1 MRLAYRPLLVG
12 GCALILA
19 ACGGISLPEFGG
31 ASHAAVADEIA
42 APAAVPPESQAETQ
56 AEPPAPA
63 AAPDWPQA
71 TSDVPADDSV
81 IFGRLPS
88 GMRYAILRNATPP
101 EQVSLRLHIRAGS
114 LMEREDQLGLAHF
127 MEHMAFNGST
137 NFAEGELIRTL
148 ERLGLAFGPDTN
160 AFTSFDQTVYQ
171 LDLPRA
177 DEATLDT
184 ALRVFRDMAGEA
196 AMTAEAIDRERG
208 IVISE
213 ERTRD
218 TPGLRAARARYA
230 FQMPGQLLPDRFP
243 IGDTSILSSAP
254 RERFVD
260 FYNAYYRPERATL
273 VAVGDFDPAE
283 IEARIQGAFSD
294 WTNPAPDGPE
304 PDLGA
309 VAEREAEARIF
320 VDPGAQSSLQVA
332 WTSPPDLEPDHLEQ
346 RRLDMI
352 RSLGFAVLNRRLT
365 RLARSEAPPFV
376 SASAGRST
384 NYDSIDTASIY
395 AGVRPGQWP
404 AALAAI
410 DQEQRRIIQFGITE
424 AELRREITERRASYE
439 TYVAGAGTRRTPAL
453 ADRLA
458 ASAHGD
464 YVFTSPQT
472 DLLIFESVVDG
483 LTADEVSAALVEAFQ
498 GQGPLLFL
506 TGPSPV
512 EGGEAA
518 VMAALAQSRA
528 VQVSAP
534 EAEDAPEW
542 PYTDFGPAGAVEDQH
557 DILDL
562 NTAVV
567 RFANGVRL
575 VVKPTNFRNDQIL
588 IAVNVGGGTT
598 SLAPDHSS
606 PMWAAGSTLI
616 EGGLGR
622 LTTEQIQEA
631 LAANVYRSTFSTTED
646 SFRFSG
652 ATRPADFE
660 VQMQVLAAYLT
671 DPAWRPEA
679 FERIRGVYAQ
689 AFDQIRA
696 TPGGVF
702 SREGT
707 ALLRSGDPRWTFP
720 TPGQVETA
728 RLDDLRALLTDRLS
742 AGPVEITIVGDVS
755 VETATAVVGA
765 AFGALPARAE
775 EDERHVDVRFP
786 APTPEPVR
794 LRHAGRADQAMAFVA
809 WPAVD
814 REDIREA
821 RLVSLLAGV
830 MRLRMLEELRENQ
843 AVTYS
848 PSAGAVASRAFPG
861 YGYISAAIEA
871 PPDRLDGFFADVDAI
886 AADLAA
892 RPIDADEL
900 DRARRPELERLYRG
914 RNTNEFWL
922 SVLQGLTEDE
932 ASRLASIRSAE
943 ADLERITPADIQ
955 RAAGRY
961 LRPDA
966 AWRVTVT
973 PEPED

>member
-19 ACGGISLPEFGG
+19 ACGGISLPDFGRD
-31 ASHAAVADEIA
+31 SSPTSVQTT
-42 APAAVPPESQAETQ
+42 PVP
-56 AEPPAPA
+56 AEPPAEPA
-63 AAPDWPQA
+63 VPVVAPDWPQA
-71 TSDVPADDSV
+71 SSDVPADDSV
-81 IFGRLPS
+81 IFGRLPN
-88 GMRYAILRNATPP
+88 GMRYAVLRNATPP

-177 DEATLDT
+177 DEETLDT

-196 AMTAEAIDRERG
+196 ALSAEAIERERG

-213 ERTRD
+213 ERTCD

-230 FQMPGQLLPDRFP
+230 FLMPGQLVPDRFP
-243 IGDTSILSSAP
+243 IGDTGILSTAP
-254 RERFVD
+254 RGRFVE
-260 FYNAYYRPERATL
+260 FYETWYRPERATL

-283 IEARIQGAFSD
+283 IEARIQAAFSD
-294 WTNPAPDGPE
+294 WTNPAPVGAE
-304 PDLGA
+304 PDRGRI
-309 VAEREAEARIF
+309 AERQAEARIF
-320 VDPGAQSSLQVA
+320 VDPGAQSSLQIA
-332 WTSPPDLEPDHLEQ
+332 WTSPPDLESDHLEH
-346 RRLDMI
+346 RRRDMI

-365 RLARSEAPPFV
+365 RLARSESPPFV

-384 NYDSIDTASIY
+384 DYDSIDSASIY

-410 DQEQRRIIQFGITE
+410 DQEQRRIVQFGVSE
-424 AELRREITERRASYE
+424 AELRREITERRAAYE
-439 TYVAGAGTRRTPAL
+439 TYVAGANTRRTPSL

-483 LTADEVSAALVEAFQ
+483 LTAEEVSAALVEAFQ
-498 GQGPLLFL
+498 VQGPLLFL
-506 TGPSPV
+506 TSPSPI
-512 EGGEAA
+512 EGGETA
-518 VMAALAQSRA
+518 VMTALAESRA
-528 VQVSAP
+528 VEVSAP
-534 EAEDAPEW
+534 DAEEALAW
-542 PYTDFGPAGAVEDQH
+542 PYTDFGAASAVEDEH

-562 NTAVV
+562 NTAVI

-588 IAVNVGGGTT
+588 IAVNVGGGAA

-606 PMWAAGSTLI
+606 PMWAAGSALI

-631 LAANVYRSTFSTTED
+631 LAANVYRSTFSVDED
-646 SFRFSG
+646 SFRLNG

-671 DPAWRPEA
+671 DPALRPEA

-720 TPGQVETA
+720 TPEQVETA
-728 RLDDLRALLTDRLS
+728 RLDDLRALLTDRL
-742 AGPVEITIVGDVS
+742 AVGPIEITIVGDVS
-755 VETATAVVGA
+755 VETATQVVGA

-775 EDERHVDVRFP
+775 EDERHVGVRFP
-786 APTPEPVR
+786 APTAEPIR
-794 LRHAGRADQAMAFVA
+794 LRHAGRADQGMAFVA

-821 RLVSLLAGV
+821 RLVSLLAAV

-848 PSAGAVASRAFPG
+848 PSAGATASRTFPG
-861 YGYISAAIEA
+861 YGYVSAAIEA
-871 PPDRLDGFFADVDAI
+871 PPDRLAAFFADVDAI

-900 DRARRPELERLYRG
+900 ERARRPRLEQLQRG

-922 SVLQGLTEDE
+922 GALQGLTEDE

-955 RAAGRY
+955 RAAADY
-961 LRPDA
+961 LRPET

-973 PEPED
+973 PESED